1 MVVSDVVSLAPP
13 VWSMGRVA
21 AGEVVKM
28 VPTNR
33 NPRDVLRVLCN
44 PEEVGFTL
52 LKFAQ
57 QPCGTSS
64 SCTNRLPRHA
74 ASLASVSP
82 STFYPSIN
90 VVSRSDLSILLW
102 QNVKATLQLHSHLI

>member
-1 MVVSDVVSLAPP
+1 
-13 VWSMGRVA
+13 MGRVA

-33 NPRDVLRVLCN
+33 NPRDVLQVLCN
-44 PEEVGFTL
+44 PEKVGFTL

-64 SCTNRLPRHA
+64 SCTNRHA

-90 VVSRSDLSILLW
+90 VVSRSGLSVLLW